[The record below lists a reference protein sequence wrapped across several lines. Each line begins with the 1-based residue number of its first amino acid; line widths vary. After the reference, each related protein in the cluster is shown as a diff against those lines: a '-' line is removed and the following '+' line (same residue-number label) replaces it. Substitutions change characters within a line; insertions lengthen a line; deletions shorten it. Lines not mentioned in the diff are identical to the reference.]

1 MYEPRRYRDR
11 MGKGRFVSSTVTI
24 QETDLWIGIDPATVS
39 RVGMDRIIKRVRSR
53 VTRLRHELSTY
64 LEGYPEYGRSLTPV
78 VPADGAPAIVRMMA
92 KASERAG
99 TGPMSAVAG
108 AFAQA
113 VGQDLLTF
121 AASVPGRLG
130 ETVEPGEVV
139 IENGG
144 DIFVSASRPL
154 TVYVEA
160 GPSPLSGAIG
170 VRLPGGAGRS
180 FGVCTSSG
188 TVGHSL
194 SLGSADAVMIVCED
208 TLIADAYATAFA
220 NLVKGPEEVAGVIE
234 MVRVIPEILSCII
247 LAGGQAGMCGDLEIV
262 VRERNVPEER
272 IRD

>member
-24 QETDLWIGIDPATVS
+24 QETDLWIGVDPATVS
-39 RVGMDRIIKRVRSR
+39 RVGMDRIIRRVRSR

-64 LEGYPEYGRSLTPV
+64 LEDHPGYGRSLTPV

-99 TGPMSAVAG
+99 SAVAG

-113 VGQDLLTF
+113 VGQDLIAF
-121 AASVPGRLG
+121 AASVPGSPG
-130 ETVEPGEVV
+130 EAVEPSEVV

-144 DIFVSASRPL
+144 DIFVSAGQPL

-170 VRLPGGAGRS
+170 VRLPGGVSRS

-208 TLIADAYATAFA
+208 TLVADAYATAFA
-220 NLVKGPEEVAGVIE
+220 NLVKGPEEVAGVIG
-234 MVRVIPEILSCII
+234 MVKGIPEILSCII